1 MGYKPGQDV
10 IVVNEGVNQV
20 GVILDKHVFNKQVV
34 YDVLLENRSALIYVS
49 TSSNSK
55 VRIDQ
60 YLTRLLCDTGAI
72 TSTIPYKEMLANE
85 ELPICHA

>member
-1 MGYKPGQDV
+1 MSYKAGEEV
-10 IVVNEGVNQV
+10 IVVQDDINRV
-20 GVILDKHVFNKQVV
+20 GVVLDKHVINKQVV

-60 YLTRLLCDTGAI
+60 YLTGLLCDTGVV

>member
-1 MGYKPGQDV
+1 MGFKPGQDV

-20 GVILDKHVFNKQVV
+20 GVVLDKHVINKQVV

-60 YLTRLLCDTGAI
+60 YLTGLLCDTGVV